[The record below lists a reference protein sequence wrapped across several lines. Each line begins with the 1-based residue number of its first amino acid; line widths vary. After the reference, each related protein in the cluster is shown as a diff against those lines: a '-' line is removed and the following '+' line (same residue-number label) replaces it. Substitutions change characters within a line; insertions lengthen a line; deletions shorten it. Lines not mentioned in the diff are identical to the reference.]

1 MLEQLQSSQSST
13 PKELRVLA
21 CAYACSPG
29 GSAEAFGGGELVL
42 GWNLVK
48 QLGRFH
54 QVAVLTATPNR
65 ANIESA
71 LSREPLPTVQFHYFD
86 LPSWMTFLRGVQ
98 GGIQMYAYL
107 WQVKAYFVARRLH
120 REHSFDVFHHITYA
134 NDWMASFI
142 GALLPVPYIRG
153 PGGGAHRTP
162 RELLAEYSIGGRIFE
177 RLRAAGQWIFRH
189 DPFFVAGQR
198 RARGLLVC
206 NREALEAVPRKW
218 RAKTSLFPV
227 NGVSADD
234 LRRFPLDLGR
244 NGTFRVLTAGKL
256 LRIKGNALALRAFRQ
271 FAARHSD
278 AELVI
283 VGDGPELSAL
293 RRLAGD
299 LEQTHQVRF
308 EDWMTHEKLLSQMCA
323 SDVFLFP
330 SLRDGGGAVVV
341 EAMAAGKPVVCL
353 DLAGPGL
360 HVTPECGM
368 KITPSSPE
376 GTVLEMAATLERLY
390 QNKELRA
397 RMGQAARKR
406 GEEHYHWDR
415 LGEHLQ
421 EIYQKAFAQV
431 VRPSHSGL
439 SSDER
444 DSPHPLAPPSVCGK

>member
-1 MLEQLQSSQSST
+1 M
-13 PKELRVLA
+13 KLRVLV

-29 GSAEAFGGGELVL
+29 GNAEAFGGGELVL

-54 QVAVLTATPNR
+54 QVVVLTSTPNR
-65 ANIESA
+65 VNIESA
-71 LSREPLPTVQFHYFD
+71 LTREPLPTVQFQYFD
-86 LPSWMTFLRGVQ
+86 LPSWMAFLRGIQ
-98 GGIQMYAYL
+98 GGIQVYAYL
-107 WQVKAYFVARRLH
+107 WQLQAYFVARRLH
-120 REHSFDVFHHITYA
+120 REFQFDVFHHITYA

-142 GALLPVPYIRG
+142 GALLPVRYIRG

-162 RELLAEYSIGGRIFE
+162 RELLAEYSMGGRIWE
-177 RLRAAGQWIFRH
+177 QLRASGQWIFRH

-198 RARGLLVC
+198 RARALLVC
-206 NREALEAVPRKW
+206 NCEALEAIPQKW

-227 NGVSADD
+227 NGVSSDD
-234 LRRFPLDLGR
+234 LKQFPPDATR

-256 LRIKGNALALRAFRQ
+256 LRIKGNELALRAFRQ

-278 AELVI
+278 AEFVI
-283 VGDGPELSAL
+283 VGNGPELPRL
-293 RRLAGD
+293 RGLAGE
-299 LEQTHQVRF
+299 LGQTRQVRF
-308 EDWMTHEKLLSQMCA
+308 EDWMTREELLSQMRA

-341 EAMAAGKPVVCL
+341 EAMAAGKPIVCL

-368 KITPSSPE
+368 KITPCSPE
-376 GTVLEMAATLERLY
+376 RTVREMAAALERLY
-390 QNKELRA
+390 QDKELRT

-415 LGEHLQ
+415 LGERLQ
-421 EIYQKAFAQV
+421 EIYRAFLCE
-431 VRPSHSGL
+431 G
-439 SSDER
+439 
-444 DSPHPLAPPSVCGK
+444 

>member
-1 MLEQLQSSQSST
+1 M
-13 PKELRVLA
+13 KLRVLA

-29 GSAEAFGGGELVL
+29 GSGEAFGGGELIL

-48 QLGRFH
+48 QLARFH
-54 QVAVLTATPNR
+54 DVVVLTSTPNR
-65 ANIESA
+65 ASIESA
-71 LSREPLPTVQFHYFD
+71 IQQEPLPTVQFHYFD
-86 LPSWMTFLRGVQ
+86 LPSWMAFLLDIQ
-98 GGIQMYAYL
+98 GGIQLCAYL
-107 WQVKAYFVARRLH
+107 WQMKAYFVAKRLH
-120 REHSFDVFHHITYA
+120 RELPFDVFHHITYA

-162 RELLAEYSIGGRIFE
+162 RKMLAEYSLGGRIWE
-177 RLRAAGQWIFRH
+177 QLRAAGQWIFRH
-189 DPFFVAGQR
+189 DPFFVASQR
-198 RARGLLVC
+198 RARALLVC
-206 NREALEAVPRKW
+206 NREALEAMPQKW

-227 NGVSADD
+227 NGVSSED
-234 LRRFPLDLGR
+234 LKRFPSVHTR
-244 NGTFRVLTAGKL
+244 NGAFRVLTAGKL

-278 AELVI
+278 AQLVI
-283 VGDGPELSAL
+283 VGNGPELSEL
-293 RRLAGD
+293 RRLAGN
-299 LEQTHQVRF
+299 LEQTRQVRF
-308 EDWMTHEKLLSQMCA
+308 EDWMTRKELRCQMSA

-360 HVTPECGM
+360 HVTPECGI

-376 GTVLEMAATLERLY
+376 NTVREMAATLERLY
-390 QNKELRA
+390 QDKELRR

-406 GEEHYHWDR
+406 GEECYHWDR

-421 EIYQKAFAQV
+421 EIYQKTFAEV
-431 VRPSHSGL
+431 ASRPHS
-439 SSDER
+439 DKAIAA
-444 DSPHPLAPPSVCGK
+444 DSLTS

>member
-1 MLEQLQSSQSST
+1 VRQQLQSSESSA
-13 PKELRVLA
+13 PKKLRVLA

-48 QLGRFH
+48 QLGRSH
-54 QVAVLTATPNR
+54 DVVVLTATPNR
-65 ANIESA
+65 ANIESSRA
-71 LSREPLPTVQFHYFD
+71 REPLPTIQFHYFD
-86 LPSWMTFLRGVQ
+86 LPSWMAFLRGIQ
-98 GGIQMYAYL
+98 GGIQVYAYL
-107 WQVKAYFVARRLH
+107 WQMKAYFVARRLH
-120 REHSFDVFHHITYA
+120 RELPFDVFHHITYA

-162 RELLAEYSIGGRIFE
+162 RELLAEYSIGGLIFE

-189 DPFFVAGQR
+189 DPFFVAGQQ
-198 RARGLLVC
+198 RARALLVC
-206 NREALEAVPRKW
+206 NREALEAVPKKW

-227 NGVSADD
+227 NGVSSADLNRIPPD
-234 LRRFPLDLGR
+234 HSRK
-244 NGTFRVLTAGKL
+244 GTFRVLTAGKL

-271 FAARHSD
+271 LAARHSD
-278 AELVI
+278 AQLVI
-283 VGDGPELSAL
+283 VGNGPELAGL

-299 LEQTHQVRF
+299 LEQSRQVRF
-308 EDWMTHEKLLSQMCA
+308 KDWMTHEELLSQMCA

-330 SLRDGGGAVVV
+330 SFRDGGGAVVV

-353 DLAGPGL
+353 DHAGPGL

-368 KITPSSPE
+368 KITPRSPK
-376 GTVLEMAATLERLY
+376 GTAREMAAALEQLY
-390 QNKELRA
+390 QDKELRA

-415 LGEHLQ
+415 LGEQLQ
-421 EIYQKAFAQV
+421 EIYRRALASV
-431 VRPSHSGL
+431 AGSSLSG
-439 SSDER
+439 
-444 DSPHPLAPPSVCGK
+444 